1 MFNVDN
7 YCFKLSV
14 SCFNVDT
21 YCFTV
26 IARVLDVVNDLIVYT
41 QSKRENW
48 EHFRILLTW
57 TKDGHD

>member
-26 IARVLDVVNDLIVYT
+26 IARVLDVVNDLIAYT
-41 QSKRENW
+41 QSKREN
-48 EHFRILLTW
+48 
-57 TKDGHD
+57 

>member
-7 YCFKLSV
+7 YCFKQSV

-26 IARVLDVVNDLIVYT
+26 IARLLNVVNDLIVYT
-41 QSKRENW
+41 QSKREN
-48 EHFRILLTW
+48 
-57 TKDGHD
+57 